1 MTDFQE
7 MFFVL
12 VEFGFSFYNQL
23 CQPVEAAIL
32 ASIDISFVRICYH
45 ADIVPMNA
53 RWNAERNIGLE
64 RRAPVGTSHV

>member
-1 MTDFQE
+1 

-45 ADIVPMNA
+45 TDIVPMD
-53 RWNAERNIGLE
+53 RDVMRN
-64 RRAPVGTSHV
+64 GT